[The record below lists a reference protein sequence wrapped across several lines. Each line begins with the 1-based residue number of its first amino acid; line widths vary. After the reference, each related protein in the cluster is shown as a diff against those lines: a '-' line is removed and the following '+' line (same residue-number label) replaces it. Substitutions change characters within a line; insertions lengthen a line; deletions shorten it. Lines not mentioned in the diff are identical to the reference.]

1 MLVAGRLVVVA
12 GRVVLDGVV
21 TVLEIVVG
29 LLTVDVLEEV
39 FAAGLETIVVVF
51 VLELL
56 EVVAGLFP

>member
-1 MLVAGRLVVVA
+1 MVA

>member
-39 FAAGLETIVVVF
+39 LAAGLETIVVVF